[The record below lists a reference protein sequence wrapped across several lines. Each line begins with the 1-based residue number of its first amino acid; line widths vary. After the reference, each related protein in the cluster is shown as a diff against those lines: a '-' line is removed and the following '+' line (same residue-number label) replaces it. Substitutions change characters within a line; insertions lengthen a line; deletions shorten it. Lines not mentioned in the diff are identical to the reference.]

1 MSTEIVSKKIYFVIW
16 ASLMVLLF
24 VTWGVA
30 QFDLGLFNSLAALT
44 IAIIKMLLVILYF
57 MHVRYSSR
65 LTWVFAGAG
74 FLWLMIM
81 ITLTLSDYTTRGFVR
96 PYNRVLSNWQDKN
109 WNHLPGDKPME
120 PRPLP

>member
-1 MSTEIVSKKIYFVIW
+1 MSTKTVPKSLYFVVW
-16 ASLMVLLF
+16 AILMALLF

-44 IAIIKMLLVILYF
+44 IAVIKMLLVILYF

-109 WNHLPGDKPME
+109 WNHLPGKPME